1 MEAGSRV
8 LHAAW
13 LAVGDSECDDATCW
27 ATAPPWSIYHCRYQL
42 RGSSDTVA
50 APTHSLGCCTARARA
65 GKAPRRLQGKSCQI
79 TQSSTA
85 GQGRTGLLLEHYGPT
100 LNNT

>member
-13 LAVGDSECDDATCW
+13 LAVADSECDDATCR

-42 RGSSDTVA
+42 RGSSETIV
-50 APTHSLGCCTARARA
+50 APTHSLGRCMARPRA
-65 GKAPRRLQGKSCQI
+65 GKAPMRWQLTTCQI

-85 GQGRTGLLLEHYGPT
+85 GQGRTGLLLEHCGPT